1 MKYILFCVLL
11 MPLAVLA
18 QECSLKKGKDVIT
31 SKPTLSTGFIQ
42 LQGNTLSID
51 VNSKEIDFFFV
62 LNNAAV
68 KCLNEE
74 TEITFLLEGGKQKSE
89 FRNSGSMNCDGIFHI
104 IFKNSAYTPS
114 PLTKLGSKKIV
125 AIQLTGSTP
134 KPYIITLTPEQQQM
148 LMNTISCVI
157 KEAKTVL

>member
-1 MKYILFCVLL
+1 MKYILFCLFFS
-11 MPLAVLA
+11 PLALLA
-18 QECSLKKGKDVIT
+18 QDCTLKKGKDIIT
-31 SKPTLSTGFIQ
+31 SKPTLSTGFID

-51 VNSKEIDFFFV
+51 INSKEIDFFFV
-62 LNNAAV
+62 LNSPAV

-74 TEITFLLEGGKQKSE
+74 TEITFVLEGGKIKSE
-89 FRNSGSMNCDGIFHI
+89 FRNSGSMNCDGIFHV

-114 PLTKLGSKKIV
+114 QLTKLGSKKIV
-125 AIQLTGSTP
+125 SIQLTGSSP
-134 KPYIITLTPEQQQM
+134 KPYIIALTPDQQQQ